1 MPAAL
6 VVSPG
11 SADRRE
17 VPLDRDTLVIG
28 RDADCDVVVDH
39 PLASRRHARI
49 SRDDRRYRL
58 EDLDS
63 RNGTFL
69 NGERLPPSREREPP
83 AGRLLAHGDVVDV
96 AGIFTLHF
104 HDPEATRAGG
114 ERTAAPPCEAVR
126 LDDERREAWIA
137 GRRLD
142 PPLTPQQFRLLALL
156 LERAGKVC
164 TRDQIVTA
172 VWPDSAGGVSDEA
185 VDALVK
191 RLRGRLKEA
200 APDRAL
206 VEFVRGH
213 GVKLAL
219 PQETGS

>member
-1 MPAAL
+1 VPAAL
-6 VVSPG
+6 IVSPG

-39 PLASRRHARI
+39 PLASRRHARV
-49 SRDDRRYRL
+49 SRDDRRFRL

-69 NGERLPPSREREPP
+69 NGERLPPSREKDPP
-83 AGRLLAHGDVVDV
+83 AGRLLAHGDTVDV
-96 AGIFTLHF
+96 AGVFAMQF
-104 HDPEATRAGG
+104 HDPEATRAGR
-114 ERTAAPPCEAVR
+114 ERETTAAPAGAVR
-126 LDDERREAWIA
+126 MDDERREVSID

-142 PPLTPQQFRLLALL
+142 PPLTPQQYRLLGLL
-156 LERAGKVC
+156 VERAGKIC
-164 TRDQIVTA
+164 TRDQIVTV
-172 VWPDSAGGVSDEA
+172 VWPGSGGGVSDEA

-200 APDRAL
+200 APARTL
-206 VEFVRGH
+206 IEFVRGH
-213 GVKLAL
+213 GVRLVL
-219 PQETGS
+219 SG